1 MVGLVPGLGPV
12 NGRSWPI
19 ARARVAVAFLLGRL
33 LEQAR
38 RCSLEME
45 RGLEMS
51 VLDGVNTRSLA
62 SLGWE
67 SFAWVRCTGF
77 ANGGLPMGSILGSAH
92 W

>member
-1 MVGLVPGLGPV
+1 MVGLAPGLGPV
-12 NGRSWPI
+12 SGRSWPI

-33 LEQAR
+33 LEHAR
-38 RCSLEME
+38 RCSRVMA
-45 RGLEMS
+45 RGLEMR
-51 VLDGVNTRSLA
+51 VLDGVNARSLV

-67 SFAWVRCTGF
+67 FFAWVRCTGF